1 MDNPNPPPSSDN
13 NPPPTDTASL
23 ITQEIELTPLV
34 TENTTRPLPQESLLS
49 LLGSAH
55 LSFGQVSEVG
65 MVRSNNQDAAFSF
78 FSTLRSADER
88 PDFGLFVVA
97 DGMGGHHDGEKASA
111 MTVNILAQQVTGT
124 IYLPLLNDDNQ
135 NQTPINDALVAAVQ
149 KANSEVMA
157 NVPDGGTTAT
167 AAVIIGDRAYIAH
180 VGDSRL
186 YLITSDSFEQLTRD
200 HSLVQRLIELDQL
213 TPEEATEHPQK
224 NVLYRALGQSETVEV
239 DVLTRRLPPKSRL
252 LLCSDG
258 LWNLVDSSEIAEVVR
273 QHDNPQEACNRLVTL
288 ANKRGGL
295 DNITVILVRLPG

>member
-13 NPPPTDTASL
+13 DPPPTDSASL

-34 TENTTRPLPQESLLS
+34 PENATRPLPQESLLS

-65 MVRSNNQDAAFSF
+65 MVRNNNQDAAFSF
-78 FSTLRSADER
+78 FATLRSADVR

-111 MTVNILAQQVTGT
+111 MTVNILAQQVTNT

-149 KANSEVMA
+149 KANTEVMA
-157 NVPDGGTTAT
+157 RVPDGGTTAT
-167 AAVIIGDRAYIAH
+167 AAVIIGDRAYVAH

-186 YLITSDSFEQLTRD
+186 YLITSDSVEQLTRD

-258 LWNLVDSSEIAEVVR
+258 LWNLVESSEIVEVVR
-273 QHDNPQEACNRLVTL
+273 QHDNPQEACSRLVTL